1 MQQIADWL
9 EKLGLGQYAQRFAE
23 NDISFGIL
31 PHLTDQDLKELGV
44 ASLGHRR
51 QLLSAIADLSGVQ
64 KGTAQP
70 VSKAETTITPRDTAE
85 RRQVTVMFSD
95 LVGSTALSAR
105 MDPED
110 LRELIS
116 AYQKCVAE
124 AVRRFGGFVAR
135 YLGDGVLV
143 YFGYPEAHEDDAER
157 AVRAGLDLIT
167 AMIALKTPASLQ
179 TRVGIATG
187 LVVVGD
193 LTGSGEAQE
202 RGIVGETPNLAARL
216 QGIAEPNTVVIAEAT
231 RRLLG
236 NLFEL
241 KDLGARDLKGVA
253 KPVRAWVALRA
264 STVESRFEALHP
276 SGLTALV
283 GRAEETELLL
293 RCWSRAKSGEGQVV
307 LISGEAGIGKSR
319 LTASLLES
327 LAPEPHTRLRYFC
340 SPQHTDSTFYPII
353 GQMER
358 AVGLLHDDTPQQKLD
373 KLDALLMQAST
384 SIQDAALIAEM
395 LSLPNDGRYPAL
407 ELMPQQRRQK
417 TLEALTAQI
426 ETLSRQ
432 KPVLMIFE
440 DAQWADPT
448 SLESFGRVVDRIRKL
463 RVLLL
468 VTFRPEFDAPWVGK
482 PYVTAL
488 IINRLTE
495 QEASAMIDRIVG
507 DRQLSAS
514 IRQDIIER
522 TDGIPLFVEEM
533 TKAVVEAGSET
544 AVARA
549 IAAVPSPALAVPAS
563 LYASLMARLDRL
575 GGPVK
580 ELAQIAAA
588 IGREFSHVLL
598 ASVVCRPEAE
608 LSSALDRLIAA
619 GLLFRRAMPP
629 HATYLFKHALVQ
641 DAAYGTLLRETRRQ
655 LHGRIAKALED
666 HFPGTVETQP
676 ELIAHHCAQAGLNR
690 KAIEYLG
697 FAGQRAIERSS
708 NPEAIG
714 HLKRALEML
723 HSLPA
728 DLEHAQVALKLEVM
742 LAQAMIASKGYSS
755 PETMGVLL
763 RAKKLITEAT
773 ETSQR
778 FTILYGTWA
787 CYYVGGEVN
796 KQHVAATEFL
806 SEAETH
812 DDTAALCLAHRV
824 LGTTYFTMGEFSAA
838 RKHLERAQG
847 LYDPNCHLRYRFQY
861 GQDIGTTVMCY
872 LSWALWHL
880 GYVDQ
885 ASQLA
890 FKAVNRAEEIS
901 HPHSLVYTLCHARGM
916 MDVFR
921 RQSDDTK
928 SYAGVVTSLCSEH
941 AFPFWAAGG
950 QIFGGWAAINRGEVD
965 AGVDELIRGLAAWR
979 KTGARLWLPIFLALE
994 AEGHFKAGRNQTAL
1008 HSIEQALAISDET
1021 GERWAVAEI
1030 LRVKAHLLLTTG
1042 RGRPDEVEKLLI
1054 ESLEIARRQQAL
1066 CWELRTSC
1074 DLGRLW
1080 QEQGRS
1086 KEALKLLGTIYGRF
1100 TEGFETTDL
1109 HYAKALIEGL
1119 NGDSVTPSVQ
1129 AWPSSPGPSI

>member
-9 EKLGLGQYAQRFAE
+9 QNIGLGQYAQRFAE
-23 NDISFGIL
+23 NDITFAIL

-44 ASLGHRR
+44 TSLGHRR
-51 QLLSAIADLSGVQ
+51 QLLLAIAEISRVQ
-64 KGTAQP
+64 KGPAP
-70 VSKAETTITPRDTAE
+70 PPAATPHDTAE
-85 RRQVTVMFSD
+85 RRQVTVLFSD

-110 LRELIS
+110 LREVIS
-116 AYQKCVAE
+116 AYHKCVAE
-124 AVRRFGGFVAR
+124 TVRRFGGFVGQ

-157 AVRAGLDLIT
+157 AVRAGLELI
-167 AMIALKTPASLQ
+167 AAVIALKTPASLQ

-193 LTGSGEAQE
+193 LMVGSGEAHE

-253 KPVRAWVALRA
+253 EPLRAWVALRA
-264 STVESRFEALHP
+264 STVESRFEALHAA
-276 SGLTALV
+276 GLTTLV
-283 GRAEETELLL
+283 GREEEIELL
-293 RCWSRAKSGEGQVV
+293 RRRWSRAKSGNGQVA
-307 LISGEAGIGKSR
+307 LISGEPGIGKSR
-319 LTASLLES
+319 LTAALLES

-340 SPQHTDSTFYPII
+340 SPQHTDSAFSPII

-358 AVGLLHDDTPQQKLD
+358 AAGFLHDDTSQQKLD
-373 KLDALLMQAST
+373 KLDALLAQAST

-407 ELMPQQRRQK
+407 DLTPQQRRQK
-417 TLEALTAQI
+417 TLEALTGQM

-448 SLESFGRVVDRIRKL
+448 SLEAFGRVVDRIRTL

-468 VTFRPEFDAPWVGK
+468 VTFRPEFDAPWVGR
-482 PYVTAL
+482 PYVTTL
-488 IINRLTE
+488 TINRLAE
-495 QEASAMIDRIVG
+495 HEASAMIDRVVG
-507 DRQLSAS
+507 DSQLSAS

-544 AVARA
+544 AAARA
-549 IAAVPSPALAVPAS
+549 IAAVPSPTLAVPAS

-575 GGPVK
+575 GGPAK
-580 ELAQIAAA
+580 EVAQIAAA
-588 IGREFSHVLL
+588 IGREFSHALL
-598 ASVVCRPEAE
+598 ASVVHRPKAE
-608 LSSALDRLIAA
+608 LRSALDRLIAA
-619 GLLFRRAMPP
+619 GLLFQRGVPP

-641 DAAYGTLLRETRRQ
+641 DAAYGMLLRETRRQ
-655 LHGRIAKALED
+655 LHGQIVKALED

-697 FAGQRAIERSS
+697 LAGQRAIERSS

-714 HLKRALEML
+714 HLKRALELL

-728 DLEHAQVALKLEVM
+728 DLEYAQAALKLEVM
-742 LAQAMIASKGYSS
+742 VAQAMIASKGYSS
-755 PETMGVLL
+755 PETMEVLL
-763 RAKKLITEAT
+763 RAKKLITEVT

-778 FTILYGTWA
+778 FTILYGMWA

-812 DDTAALCLAHRV
+812 DDTAALCLAHRA
-824 LGTTYFTMGEFSAA
+824 LGTTYFTMGQFSAA
-838 RKHLERAQG
+838 RKQLERARG
-847 LYDPNCHLRYRFQY
+847 LYDPDHHLRFRFQY
-861 GQDIGTTVMCY
+861 GQDIGTTAMCY

-890 FKAVNRAEEIS
+890 SKAVNRAEEIS
-901 HPHSLVYTLCHARGM
+901 HPHTLVYTLCHARGM

-950 QIFGGWAAINRGEVD
+950 QIFGGWAAINQGEVD
-965 AGVDELIRGLAAWR
+965 AGVDKLVCGLAAWR
-979 KTGARLWLPIFLALE
+979 TTGARLWLPIFLALE
-994 AEGHFKAGRNQTAL
+994 AEGHLKAGRDQAAL
-1008 HSIEQALAISDET
+1008 HSIEQALATSDET
-1021 GERWAVAEI
+1021 GERWAIAEI
-1030 LRVKAHLLLTTG
+1030 LRVKANLLLTTG
-1042 RGRPDEVEKLLI
+1042 RGKAEEVEEALI
-1054 ESLEIARRQQAL
+1054 ESLEIARQQQAKS
-1066 CWELRTSC
+1066 WELRSATS
-1074 DLGRLW
+1074 LARLW
-1080 QEQGRS
+1080 RDQGKPQQAR
-1086 KEALKLLGTIYGRF
+1086 ELLAPVYGWF
-1100 TEGFETTDL
+1100 TEGFDTRDL
-1109 HYAKALIEGL
+1109 KDAKALL
-1119 NGDSVTPSVQ
+1119 DTP
-1129 AWPSSPGPSI
+1129 AA